1 MAESGTVGGPAAIA
15 NAVADAL
22 APFGARVG
30 SLPLSAEIVV
40 RMIASTPS

>member
-1 MAESGTVGGPAAIA
+1 MAESGTVGGRAIA
-15 NAVADAL
+15 DAVADAL

-40 RMIASTPS
+40 RVIASTPS